1 MLKKWAYG
9 KAGIRNPEAE
19 PKTEPEPEPEPELKL
34 RPNWEALKPV
44 TDTRVEIKFKM
55 ASSVI
60 IVLRNSQHSDRD
72 TKEIL
77 TAQKS
82 LRLFI

>member
-9 KAGIRNPEAE
+9 KAGIRNPEPE
-19 PKTEPEPEPEPELKL
+19 PKTEPEPEPELKL
-34 RPNWEALKPV
+34 RNWETLKPV